1 MYVEVI
7 TRCHLLSPI
16 VLYHLPLSSGT
27 TRYHPLSYV
36 ITRYYPLSS
45 VVTRCDPSSTV
56 VIRRQTRHPAP
67 MARLACCLG
76 GFLISGGLASLASRS
91 RWHVLLVVLGASC
104 LGFLLPCYVL
114 RVVLGASCL
123 GFLPP
128 CYVLR
133 VVLGAS
139 CLGFLPPLLRGFD
152 GTSCVLSWRLPA
164 WASCLPCLAESKLD
178 RRANIYDFAL

>member
-1 MYVEVI
+1 MSPVVI
-7 TRCHLLSPI
+7 RHQTLYPAVTRCLQ
-16 VLYHLPLSSGT
+16 LPL
-27 TRYHPLSYV
+27 V
-36 ITRYYPLSS
+36 DTRYYPLSP

-128 CYVLR
+128 
-133 VVLGAS
+133 
-139 CLGFLPPLLRGFD
+139 LLRGFD